1 MDLSVMILVLFWLT
15 LASGLI
21 AIGARVAAGDGAR
34 RDYQEAALAR
44 LARLKS
50 PEGIPFFLN
59 GRALFDLARALDE
72 IEEDGRR
79 RQAHGAVRRGA

>member
-21 AIGARVAAGDGAR
+21 VIGARVAAGDGAR
-34 RDYQEAALAR
+34 REYQEAALAR

-50 PEGIPFFLN
+50 PEGMPFFLDR
-59 GRALFDLARALDE
+59 GALIELARALDE
-72 IEEDGRR
+72 IDDYPATRSSP
-79 RQAHGAVRRGA
+79 